1 MILGADYITKDGK
14 PIVRIFKKENGEFK
28 IELDPHF
35 QPYIYA
41 LLSEDSA
48 IDEIKQIKGER
59 HGKTVRILDAVKVE
73 KKFLKKPVK
82 VWKLILEHPQDV
94 PAIRNKIREHPA
106 VLDIY
111 EYDIPF
117 AKRYLIDKGLIP
129 MEGEEELKMLAFDI
143 ETFYHEGDEFGKGE
157 IIMISYADE
166 EGAGV
171 ITWKNIDLPYVDVVS
186 NEREMVKRFIQIIKE
201 KDPDV
206 IITYNGDNFDLPYLI
221 KRAEKL
227 GLRLILSRDKENSV
241 PKIQRMGNSFA
252 VEIKGRIHF
261 DLFPVVKR
269 AINLPTYTLEAV
281 YEAVLGKHKSKLG
294 AEEIA
299 AIWETGEGLKK
310 LAQYSMEDAKA
321 TYELGREF
329 FPMEAELAKLI
340 GQSVWDVSRSS
351 TGNLVEWYMLRVAY
365 ERNELA
371 PNRPSNE
378 EYKRRLRTTYL
389 GGYVKEP
396 ERGLWGNIAYL
407 DFRCHPADTKV
418 LVKGRGIVN
427 ISEVK
432 EGDYILGIDGWQKVR
447 KVWEYYYESE
457 LININGLKC
466 TPNHKIPVVTENDRQ
481 TMIRDSLARSF
492 LSGKVK
498 GKIIT
503 TKLFEKIAEF
513 EKNKPSEGEI
523 LKGELSGIILAE
535 GTLLRKDIEYFDSS
549 RGKKRISHQYR
560 VEITIGENEKELLE
574 RILYIFDKLFGIK
587 PSVKKK
593 GDTNALKIITAKKA
607 VYLQIEE
614 FLRNIEN
621 LYAPAVL
628 RGFFEGDGTVNKIR
642 NTVVATQGTN
652 NKWKIDIVAKLL
664 DSLGIPYSRYEYK
677 YVENGKELTRHILE
691 ITGRD
696 GLILFQTLV
705 GFISSEKNES
715 LKKAIEVREMN
726 RLKNNSFYSLSTFE
740 VSSEYYKGKV
750 YDLTLEGTPYYFAN
764 GILTHNSLYP
774 SIIVTHNV
782 SPDTLERKGCQNYDV
797 APIVGYK
804 FCKDFS
810 GFIPSILEDLI
821 ETRQKIKKEMK
832 STIDPIKKKML
843 DYRQRAV
850 KLLANSILPNEWLP
864 IIENEEVKFV
874 KIGEF
879 IDRYMEEQKN
889 RVRTVNNTE
898 VLEVDNLFA
907 FSLNR
912 ESKESEV
919 KKVKAL
925 IRHKYRGKVYEIRLN
940 SGRKINITGGHSLFT
955 IRNGKIREV
964 SGAEI
969 KDGDLIVVP
978 KKVKLN
984 EKEVAIN
991 IPELI
996 SGLPDEATADIIMTI
1011 PVKGRKNFFKGMLRT
1026 LRWIFGEESKRIR
1039 TFNRYLSHLE
1049 KLGFVKLL
1057 PRGYEVT
1064 AWERLKRYKQLY
1076 EKLVKSL
1083 RYNGNKREYSV
1094 RFNEIKDFISYFPQ
1108 KELEEWKIGTLNGF
1122 RMDCILKIDENFGKF
1137 LGYYISEGYAEAQK
1151 NKTDGMSYS
1160 VKLYNENPDIL
1171 GDMKNAAER
1180 FFGKVRVGKNCVDIS
1195 KKMAYLLMK
1204 CLCGVAAENKRI
1216 PPIIFDSPE
1225 PVRWAFLEAYFAGD
1239 GDIHP
1244 SKRPRLSTKSELL
1257 ANQLVFFLNSLGV
1270 SSVKIGFDSG
1280 VYRVYINEDLQ
1291 FLQTS
1296 REKNTYYSNLIPK
1309 EILEEIFGRRLQ
1321 KNMTFGKFKE
1331 FVDSGKLDKRKAK
1344 LLDFFLNGDIVL
1356 DRVKNVKKREYE
1368 GYVYDLSVE
1377 GNENFLVGFGLLY
1390 AHNSYYGYMGYP
1402 KARWY
1407 SKECAESVTAWGR
1420 HYIEMTIRE
1429 IEEKFGFKV
1438 LYADSVTSDTEI
1450 IVKRNGRVEFVPI
1463 EKLFERVDYRVGE
1476 KEYCILE
1483 GVEAL
1488 TLDNRGRLVWKK
1500 IPYVMRHKAKKKVY
1514 RIWIAN
1520 SWYIDVTEDHSLI
1533 VAEDGLKEAKPVE
1546 VEGKSLIATK
1556 DDLSGVEYIKPRT
1569 IEEIPYDGYVY
1580 DIEVEGTHRFFAN
1593 GILVH
1598 NTDGFYATIP
1608 GETPEIIK
1616 KKAKEFLNYINS
1628 KLPGL
1633 LELEYEGFYLRG
1645 FFVTKKRYAVID
1657 EEGKITT
1664 RGLEVV
1670 RRDWSEIAK
1679 ETQARVLEAIL
1690 REGSVEKAVE
1700 IVKEVVEAITKY
1712 KVPLEKLVIHEQ
1724 ITRELRDYKA
1734 VGPHVAIAKRLAAK
1748 GIKIKPGTIISY
1760 IVLRGSGKISDRVVL
1775 LTEYDPRKHKYDPDY
1790 YIENQVLP
1798 AVLRILEA
1806 FGYRKEDLKYQS
1818 SKQTGLESWLKR

>member
-59 HGKTVRILDAVKVE
+59 HGKTVRIVDAVKVE

-94 PAIRNKIREHPA
+94 PAIRNKIREHPT
-106 VLDIY
+106 VQDIY

-117 AKRYLIDKGLIP
+117 AKRYLIDNGLIP
-129 MEGEEELKMLAFDI
+129 MEGDEELKMLAFDI

-166 EGAGV
+166 EGARV

-186 NEREMVKRFIQIIKE
+186 NEREMIKRFIQIIKE

-227 GLRLILSRDKENSV
+227 GLRLILSRDNENPM

-269 AINLPTYTLEAV
+269 AVNLPTYTLEAV
-281 YEAVLGKHKSKLG
+281 YETVLGKHKSKLG

-299 AIWETGEGLKK
+299 AIWETEEGLKK

-329 FPMEAELAKLI
+329 FPMEVELAKLI

-371 PNRPSNE
+371 PNRPSDE

-396 ERGLWGNIAYL
+396 ERGLWENIIYL
-407 DFRCHPADTKV
+407 DFR
-418 LVKGRGIVN
+418 
-427 ISEVK
+427 
-432 EGDYILGIDGWQKVR
+432 
-447 KVWEYYYESE
+447 
-457 LININGLKC
+457 
-466 TPNHKIPVVTENDRQ
+466 
-481 TMIRDSLARSF
+481 
-492 LSGKVK
+492 
-498 GKIIT
+498 
-503 TKLFEKIAEF
+503 
-513 EKNKPSEGEI
+513 
-523 LKGELSGIILAE
+523 
-535 GTLLRKDIEYFDSS
+535 
-549 RGKKRISHQYR
+549 
-560 VEITIGENEKELLE
+560 
-574 RILYIFDKLFGIK
+574 
-587 PSVKKK
+587 
-593 GDTNALKIITAKKA
+593 
-607 VYLQIEE
+607 
-614 FLRNIEN
+614 
-621 LYAPAVL
+621 
-628 RGFFEGDGTVNKIR
+628 
-642 NTVVATQGTN
+642 
-652 NKWKIDIVAKLL
+652 
-664 DSLGIPYSRYEYK
+664 
-677 YVENGKELTRHILE
+677 
-691 ITGRD
+691 
-696 GLILFQTLV
+696 
-705 GFISSEKNES
+705 
-715 LKKAIEVREMN
+715 
-726 RLKNNSFYSLSTFE
+726 
-740 VSSEYYKGKV
+740 
-750 YDLTLEGTPYYFAN
+750 
-764 GILTHNSLYP
+764 SLYP

-864 IIENEEVKFV
+864 IIENEEIKFV

-879 IDRYMEEQKN
+879 IDRYMEEQKD
-889 RVRTVNNTE
+889 RVRTVDNTE

-907 FSLNR
+907 LSLNR

-919 KKVKAL
+919 KKVRAL
-925 IRHKYRGKVYEIRLN
+925 IRHKYRGKVYAIGLN
-940 SGRKINITGGHSLFT
+940 SGRKITVTGGHSLFT
-955 IRNGKIREV
+955 IRKGEIREV

-969 KDGDLIVVP
+969 KAGDLIVVP

-984 EKEVAIN
+984 EKEVTIN

-996 SGLPDEATADIIMTI
+996 SRLPDEATADIVMTI

-1039 TFNRYLSHLE
+1039 TFNRYLFHLE

-1064 AWERLKRYKQLY
+1064 DWEGLKIYKQLY
-1076 EKLVKSL
+1076 EKLVESL
-1083 RYNGNKREYSV
+1083 RYNGNKREYLV
-1094 RFNEIKDFISYFPQ
+1094 MFNDIKDVISSFPQ

-1122 RMDCILKIDENFGKF
+1122 RMDCILKIDENFGKL
-1137 LGYYISEGYAEAQK
+1137 LGYYVSEGYAGAQK
-1151 NKTDGMSYS
+1151 NKTDGISYS
-1160 VKLYNENPDIL
+1160 VKLYNENPNIL

-1180 FFGKVRVGKNCVDIS
+1180 FFGKVRVGKNCVSIS

-1204 CLCGVAAENKRI
+1204 CLCGVTAENKRI
-1216 PPIIFDSPE
+1216 PPIIFNSPE
-1225 PVRWAFLEAYFAGD
+1225 PIRWAFLEAYFAGD
-1239 GDIHP
+1239 GDVHP
-1244 SKRPRLSTKSELL
+1244 SKRLRLSTKSELL

-1291 FLQTS
+1291 FLRTS

-1309 EILEEIFGRRLQ
+1309 EILEEIFGRKFQR
-1321 KNMTFGKFKE
+1321 NITFEKFKE

-1344 LLDFFLNGDIVL
+1344 LLDFVLNGDIVL

-1463 EKLFERVDYRVGE
+1463 EKLFERVDYRLGE

-1483 GVEAL
+1483 SVEAL

-1500 IPYVMRHKAKKKVY
+1500 VPYVMRHKAKKKVY
-1514 RIWIAN
+1514 RIWITN

-1533 VAEDGLKEAKPVE
+1533 VAEDGLKEAKPIE
-1546 VEGKSLIATK
+1546 IEGKSLIATK

-1569 IEEIPYDGYVY
+1569 LEEIPYDGYVY
-1580 DIEVEGTHRFFAN
+1580 DIEVEETHRFFAN

-1608 GETPEIIK
+1608 GADPETIK

-1657 EEGKITT
+1657 EEEKITT

-1712 KVPLEKLVIHEQ
+1712 KVPLEKLIIHEQ

-1818 SKQTGLESWLKR
+1818 SKQTGLESWLKK